1 MNSST
6 ERAGSG
12 TWRKIKVL
20 SPTAILGYGFPEAS
34 FEAGLAQDPDVIAVD
49 AGSSDP
55 GPYYLGAGVCFTDR
69 AAVKRDLRLMLRA
82 ARRREIPLLIGSAG
96 GCGARPHLNWTLD
109 IVRELARED
118 RLQGCLAAIPADI
131 EKAALCAALTRG
143 HVDTLPGVPT
153 ATHET
158 INASTHIVAQMGEEP
173 LLDALARG
181 ADVIVAGRCYDPA
194 VFAAVPIAR
203 GFDRGLALHMGKILE
218 CAAIAATPGSGSDCM
233 LGTLSENSFTVQALS
248 PTRRC
253 TVASVAAHTLYEKS
267 DPYHLPG
274 PGGALDLTQT
284 RFEQLDEQRVRVS
297 GSRFSPSRPYRVKL
311 EGAAPAGFR
320 TVSIAGARDPIF
332 IAQVGTII
340 EGVRRRVADNFSHV
354 PDSAYQLMV
363 RVYGR
368 DGVMGDLEPQRTITS
383 HEICLVIEAVGET
396 QGLADTICGFA
407 RATMLHF
414 GYPGRISTAG
424 NLAFPYS
431 PSDFK
436 VGQIYEF
443 SLYHLMEMDDPLS
456 LFSTIEIS
464 ELQGPLP

>member
-1 MNSST
+1 MSV
-6 ERAGSG
+6 GSAAS
-12 TWRKIKVL
+12 REIKVL

-55 GPYYLGAGVCFTDR
+55 GPYYLGAGVSFTDR
-69 AAVKRDLRLMLRA
+69 AAVKRDLRLMLQA
-82 ARRREIPLLIGSAG
+82 ARGRRIPLLIGSAG
-96 GCGARPHLNWTLD
+96 GCGARPHLDWTLD
-109 IVRELARED
+109 IVREIATED
-118 RLQGCLAAIPADI
+118 QLDGRLAAIPADVD
-131 EKAALCAALTRG
+131 KAALCKALARG
-143 HVDTLPGVPT
+143 RIDILPGVPT
-153 ATHET
+153 ATNEA

-181 ADVIVAGRCYDPA
+181 ADVVVAGRCYDPA

-203 GFDRGLALHMGKILE
+203 GFDRALALHMGKILE

-233 LGTLSENSFTVQALS
+233 LGILSEDSFILQALS
-248 PTRRC
+248 PGRRC

-284 RFEQLDEQRVRVS
+284 RFEQLDDQRVRVS
-297 GSRFSPSRPYRVKL
+297 GSSFSPSRPYKVKL
-311 EGAAPAGFR
+311 EGAAQAGFR
-320 TVSIAGARDPIF
+320 TVSIAGARDPVF
-332 IAQVGTII
+332 IAQVDAII
-340 EGVRRRVADNFSHV
+340 DGVRRRVADNFSHV
-354 PDSAYQLMV
+354 PTSAYQLIV

-368 DGVMGDLEPQRTITS
+368 DGVMGALEPQKTITS
-383 HEICLVIEAVGET
+383 HEICLVIEAVAET
-396 QGLADTICGFA
+396 QALADTICGFA

-414 GYPGRISTAG
+414 GYPDRISTAG

-436 VGQIYEF
+436 VGQVYEF
-443 SLYHLMEMDDPLS
+443 SLYHLLEVDDPLS
-456 LFSTIEIS
+456 LFSNIEIS
-464 ELQGPLP
+464 ELRGRLP